1 MKLSA
6 SSEKAPLVAPENLA
20 PFILVTVLFFLWGVP
35 SNLNDVLIRQFMKSF
50 VLNRFQAGPVQSAFY
65 LGYFPVRASRRVVYV
80 HARLQGWNRYGAD
93 AVPSWHVS
101 VLACSHCR

>member
-35 SNLNDVLIRQFMKSF
+35 NILSFGEKS
-50 VLNRFQAGPVQSAFY
+50 SAFK
-65 LGYFPVRASRRVVYV
+65 A
-80 HARLQGWNRYGAD
+80 H
-93 AVPSWHVS
+93 
-101 VLACSHCR
+101 